1 MLRFRSHRS
10 IALSRRNWTALA
22 VRKPLL
28 CIHAVHTVHYLRT
41 LPKKNVRARP
51 SVGAWQ
57 LEPGEGSPGFDR
69 TPSMGVD
76 DEWWFAEGS
85 LEEIPYRKDGDG
97 DVDSRL

>member
-1 MLRFRSHRS
+1 MHTCSS
-10 IALSRRNWTALA
+10 YS
-22 VRKPLL
+22 PLF
-28 CIHAVHTVHYLRT
+28 T
-41 LPKKNVRARP
+41 NVAKEERAR
-51 SVGAWQ
+51 SAERGCMAVGTR
-57 LEPGEGSPGFDR
+57 EGSPGFDR